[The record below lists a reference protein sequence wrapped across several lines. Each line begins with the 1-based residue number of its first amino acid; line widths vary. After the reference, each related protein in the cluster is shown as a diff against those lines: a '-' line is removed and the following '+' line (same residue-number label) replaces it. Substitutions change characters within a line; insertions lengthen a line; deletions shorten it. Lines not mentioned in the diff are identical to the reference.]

1 MTCNQNTSIDP
12 LQNII
17 DSTTGQI
24 NTLEIQS
31 NDIKGVVDSFRSQ
44 GIGFDVG
51 SISPS
56 NTVNTALESL
66 NTEALCATSTD
77 IAPINDLTEDCLNT
91 AFAGIKKYANNIL
104 ENIEN
109 GLDAISELITLPEG
123 GLMKL
128 LQKIERLTENIKD
141 LISGID
147 KKLQCVSLSQQ
158 ASEYASQIAALNSR
172 VDQVTGDLYLDDD
185 GSFNSDNLM
194 TGFNANLKSNLDAY
208 RSKAGTVQSEI
219 EQTIA
224 SVTGTTTKN
233 PKRFY

>member
-44 GIGFDVG
+44 GTGFDVG

-56 NTVNTALESL
+56 NTVNIALESL
-66 NTEALCATSTD
+66 NAEALCATSTD